1 VPSLPPGGAR
11 SRIAAR
17 QALRLRALRIQAR
30 SVSQGCVSSGAEGQR
45 FLPMIWFIAGV
56 AFGILVA
63 LFLFAFGAHYER
75 VRSAFRILEL
85 EKTLRTQT
93 ELAVASLR
101 SMQETNEALTDA
113 VHALLD
119 GEGAEGELTM
129 PFVVPTKERKH

>member
-1 VPSLPPGGAR
+1 V
-11 SRIAAR
+11 
-17 QALRLRALRIQAR
+17 
-30 SVSQGCVSSGAEGQR
+30 
-45 FLPMIWFIAGV
+45 IWFIAGV
-56 AFGILVA
+56 ALGMLVA
-63 LFLFAFGAHYER
+63 LYCVYIGTKHER
-75 VRSAFRILEL
+75 WKCAFRILEL

-93 ELAVASLR
+93 EIAVASLR